1 MAKKHPIPD
10 QCPVC
15 SGRYV
20 VSQLRCSSCGT
31 KLEGN
36 FSTGAFSNLNDK
48 QLNFITVFL
57 KNRGNIQNT
66 GKDLGISYPTVKS
79 RLDEALK
86 AMGLYV
92 ESEGDILQK
101 VKSGEI
107 SIEEAAEIIAAM
119 KK

>member
-10 QCPVC
+10 ACPVC
-15 SGRYV
+15 GGEYI
-20 VSQLRCSSCGT
+20 VSQLRCASCST

-36 FSTGAFSNLNDK
+36 FSSGAFSNLNDK
-48 QLNFITVFL
+48 QMNFITVFL

-86 AMGLYV
+86 TMGFYV
-92 ESEGDILQK
+92 ESEKDMLEK
-101 VKSGEI
+101 VKTGEI
-107 SIEEAAEIIAAM
+107 SIEEAAQLIAAM